1 MEKYHSVLLKEIR
14 NPVEGLQIIL
24 MLYFHVPIE
33 ILLDKQPEIITKHF
47 KPAILRECM
56 STLFNGKM
64 MHQLPRDWLPEMHFP
79 IARGM
84 KWYISQQTG
93 CQEAGSEI
101 RGLHKTLSDTQPNLN
116 DYVIPQKKQR
126 AKGFLSSVTAIA
138 ERTDGNQLALF
149 SFCEYPSQCRPSFSL
164 AALPL
169 PLYSVCLPLI
179 ITI

>member
-14 NPVEGLQIIL
+14 NPLEGLQIIL

-33 ILLDKQPEIITKHF
+33 ILLDKQPEIITKYF

-56 STLFNGKM
+56 STFFNGKM

-93 CQEAGSEI
+93 CQEAETDIRLHIPKGIWNYHMGNKFSGSEI

-126 AKGFLSSVTAIA
+126 AKGFLSSVTAIT
-138 ERTDGNQLALF
+138 EKTDGNQLALF
-149 SFCEYPSQCRPSFSL
+149 
-164 AALPL
+164 
-169 PLYSVCLPLI
+169 
-179 ITI
+179 